1 MPLPQILVKSA
12 SITPDWCNATLECT
26 ASGDTED
33 LKVTSESK
41 GLLKALEQRVIW
53 GRPSNSW
60 TLSVSLLLSQPS
72 VSLTCV
78 VSNQVDQ
85 KTATLDLGEVCA
97 HGECTFQRGRAP

>member
-53 GRPSNSW
+53 G
-60 TLSVSLLLSQPS
+60 
-72 VSLTCV
+72 
-78 VSNQVDQ
+78 
-85 KTATLDLGEVCA
+85 
-97 HGECTFQRGRAP
+97 